1 MGRLLHSVGRKFR
14 KHAGRHADGTAAGT
28 ASGRTGIDAGVLST
42 VLVAALVLAV
52 SLPLLA
58 GIRTGETLVA
68 EVDAVRH
75 AWFRE
80 VVAPSLA
87 EDERPAYIPAQPLHD
102 ARRRLNTVSA
112 RIAAIDG
119 FAPEV
124 SGEWAAL
131 RELIE
136 APADRATI
144 LATEDQFHRTRAAVE
159 ALDSRTD
166 YAYRS
171 LLVFLVVL
179 MLGLALMHRLQTV
192 RLRTMVAEQEESRR
206 LTSLTLAVQEQER
219 RRIGRDLHDE
229 AAHTVALARMIAD
242 RLESGDHV
250 DRLRAVLGSAMDE
263 IRAVLDHLRPPPEWA
278 RAPGRML
285 AELCDRTEARYP
297 ITIHREISNAL
308 SVCWSDDTL
317 LHVSRIAQEAL
328 MNVIRHARTGEARV
342 RLAADDAG
350 RIRLEIEDNGPGLD
364 GSAEDFGL
372 RGMRERAKL
381 IGGDLHW
388 FTPAGGG
395 TGVRLMLSRHGSD
408 EETPQ

>member
-1 MGRLLHSVGRKFR
+1 MGRFLHLVGRHFR
-14 KHAGRHADGTAAGT
+14 KHAGGATAGT
-28 ASGRTGIDAGVLST
+28 ASGRAGIDAGVLST

-58 GIRTGETLVA
+58 GIRAGETLAA

-80 VVAPSLA
+80 VVASALA
-87 EDERPAYIPAQPLHD
+87 EDGRPADIPARPLHD
-102 ARRRLNTVSA
+102 ARRRLSAVSA

-124 SGEWAAL
+124 SAEWAAL

-136 APADRATI
+136 APADRAAI

-179 MLGLALMHRLQTV
+179 ILGLALMHRLQTV

-219 RRIGRDLHDE
+219 RRIVRDLHDE

-242 RLESGDHV
+242 RLESGEHV
-250 DRLRAVLGSAMDE
+250 QRLRSVLGSAMDE
-263 IRAVLDHLRPPPEWA
+263 IRAVLDRLRPPPEWA

-297 ITIHREISNAL
+297 ITIHREISNDL
-308 SVCWSDDTL
+308 SVRWSDDTL

-328 MNVIRHARTGEARV
+328 MNVIRHAQTGEARV
-342 RLAADDAG
+342 RLVADDAD

-364 GSAEDFGL
+364 GSVEDYGR
-372 RGMRERAKL
+372 RGMRERAQL

-395 TGVRLMLSRHGSD
+395 AGVRLMLSRHGTG
-408 EETPQ
+408 EETPE